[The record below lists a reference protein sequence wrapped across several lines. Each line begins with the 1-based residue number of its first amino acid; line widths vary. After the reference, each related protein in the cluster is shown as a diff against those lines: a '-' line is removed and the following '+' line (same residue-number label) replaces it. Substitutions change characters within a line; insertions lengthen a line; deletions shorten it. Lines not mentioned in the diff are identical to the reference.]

1 MRRAAPP
8 LALALLL
15 AAGPASAQIESRE
28 GIALQNQILQ
38 LRQEIEMLRRQG
50 IGGAPA
56 SRPSAPVT
64 AGDLTAQ
71 LLERISRLEEE
82 VRQLRGRA
90 ETAEFQL
97 RQAREAIEKLEG
109 DMEFRFRQLQ
119 GGDGQRPPSAQ
130 PRTAQATPPAQSP
143 AQPQRPAQPAAA
155 RTPAQ
160 ALSQGQEALARR
172 DYAAAEAAA
181 REVLAANDRARAV
194 DANLLLGQALAGRNR
209 HQDAAIAFGDAYRLN
224 QRGPRA
230 PEALIGFASSLAAL
244 GARQDACNALAQLA
258 SDFPNLPAPRQR
270 EAEAVRA
277 RARC

>member
-1 MRRAAPP
+1 MRRATP
-8 LALALLL
+8 LLLALLL
-15 AAGPASAQIESRE
+15 AATPAAAQVETRE

-50 IGGAPA
+50 VGGGAPVA
-56 SRPSAPVT
+56 RPSAPVT
-64 AGDLTAQ
+64 PGDLTAQ
-71 LLERISRLEEE
+71 LLDRIARLEEE
-82 VRQLRGRA
+82 VRALRGRA

-109 DMEFRFRQLQ
+109 DMEFRFQQLP
-119 GGDGQRPPSAQ
+119 GGGARPPATP
-130 PRTAQATPPAQSP
+130 PRSGQATPPAQP
-143 AQPQRPAQPAAA
+143 AAQAAAA

-160 ALSQGQEALARR
+160 ALTQGQQALGRR
-172 DYAAAEAAA
+172 DFAAAEAAA
-181 REVLAANDRARAV
+181 REVIAANDRPRLV
-194 DANLLLGQALAGRNR
+194 DANILLGQALAGRNR

>member
-1 MRRAAPP
+1 MRRAA
-8 LALALLL
+8 LLLSLSLL
-15 AAGPASAQIESRE
+15 AAPAAAQIESRE

-50 IGGAPA
+50 LGATPAVPHPAAPA
-56 SRPSAPVT
+56 

-71 LLERISRLEEE
+71 LLDRVARLEEE
-82 VRQLRGRA
+82 VRALRGRA

-97 RQAREAIEKLEG
+97 RQLREALDKLEG
-109 DMEFRFRQLQ
+109 DTDFRFQQLQ
-119 GGDGQRPPSAQ
+119 GGAARPAAP
-130 PRTAQATPPAQSP
+130 PPPPARSGQAAPPPPPP
-143 AQPQRPAQPAAA
+143 APARPAA

-160 ALSQGQEALARR
+160 ALARGQEALARR
-172 DYAAAEAAA
+172 DFAAAEAAA
-181 REVLAANDRARAV
+181 REVIAANDRARAV
-194 DANLLLGQALAGRNR
+194 DAHILLGQALSGRGR
-209 HQDAAIAFGDAYRLN
+209 HQEAAIAFGDAYRLN

-230 PEALIGFASSLAAL
+230 PEALIGFASALASL

>member
-1 MRRAAPP
+1 MRRTAP
-8 LALALLL
+8 LLL
-15 AAGPASAQIESRE
+15 ALILAAAPVAAQVETRE

-50 IGGAPA
+50 AGGGMAAP
-56 SRPSAPVT
+56 RPSVPVT
-64 AGDLTAQ
+64 PGDLTAQ
-71 LLERISRLEEE
+71 LLERIGRLEEE
-82 VRQLRGRA
+82 VRTLRGRA

-109 DMEFRFRQLQ
+109 DMEFRFQQLA
-119 GGDGQRPPSAQ
+119 GGGGARPPAAP
-130 PRTAQATPPAQSP
+130 PRTGQAAAPAPTAAPP
-143 AQPQRPAQPAAA
+143 AA

-160 ALSQGQEALARR
+160 ALTQGQQALGRR
-172 DYAAAEAAA
+172 DFAAAEAAA
-181 REVLAANDRARAV
+181 REVIAANDRPRLL
-194 DANLLLGQALAGRNR
+194 DANILLGQALAGRNR
-209 HQDAAIAFGDAYRLN
+209 HQDAAIAFGDAYRQN

>member
-1 MRRAAPP
+1 MRRTAPLL
-8 LALALLL
+8 LALALV
-15 AAGPASAQIESRE
+15 AAPAAAQVETRE

-50 IGGAPA
+50 IGGGMAAP
-56 SRPSAPVT
+56 RPTAPVT
-64 AGDLTAQ
+64 PGDLTAQ
-71 LLERISRLEEE
+71 LLDRIGRLEEE

-109 DMEFRFRQLQ
+109 DREFRFQQLQ
-119 GGDGQRPPSAQ
+119 GGGARPP
-130 PRTAQATPPAQSP
+130 ATPPRAGQAAPPVQPP
-143 AQPQRPAQPAAA
+143 AQQQRPTQPATA

-160 ALSQGQEALARR
+160 ALAQGQEALARR
-172 DYAAAEAAA
+172 DFAAAEAAA
-181 REVLAANDRARAV
+181 REVIAANDRARLA
-194 DANLLLGQALAGRNR
+194 DANMLLGQALSGRGR
-209 HQDAAIAFGDAYRLN
+209 HQDAAIAFGDAYRAN

-230 PEALIGFASSLAAL
+230 PEALIGFASALASL

-258 SDFPNLPAPRQR
+258 SEFPNLPAPRQR

>member
-1 MRRAAPP
+1 MRRAVPFLIVA
-8 LALALLL
+8 ALA
-15 AAGPASAQIESRE
+15 AAAPAVAQIESRE

-50 IGGAPA
+50 LGGGGPVARPA
-56 SRPSAPVT
+56 APVT
-64 AGDLTAQ
+64 PGDLTAQ
-71 LLERISRLEEE
+71 LLERIGRLEEE

-109 DMEFRFRQLQ
+109 DMEFRFQQLQ
-119 GGDGQRPPSAQ
+119 GGGARPPATP
-130 PRTAQATPPAQSP
+130 PRAGQATPP
-143 AQPQRPAQPAAA
+143 AQPQRPAQPATA

-160 ALSQGQEALARR
+160 ALAQGQEALARR
-172 DYAAAEAAA
+172 DFAAAEAAA
-181 REVLAANDRARAV
+181 REVIAANDRARLV
-194 DANLLLGQALAGRNR
+194 DANMLLGQALSGRGR
-209 HQDAAIAFGDAYRLN
+209 HQDAAIAFGDAYRAN

-230 PEALIGFASSLAAL
+230 PEALIGFASALASL

-270 EAEAVRA
+270 EAEAVRT

>member
-1 MRRAAPP
+1 MRRAAPLLLV
-8 LALALLL
+8 LALA
-15 AAGPASAQIESRE
+15 AAPAAAQVETRE

-50 IGGAPA
+50 VGGGMAAP
-56 SRPSAPVT
+56 RPTAPVT
-64 AGDLTAQ
+64 PGDLTAQ
-71 LLERISRLEEE
+71 LLDRISRLEEE
-82 VRQLRGRA
+82 VRALRGRA

-109 DMEFRFRQLQ
+109 DMEFRFQQLP
-119 GGDGQRPPSAQ
+119 GGGGARPPATP
-130 PRTAQATPPAQSP
+130 PRTGQATPPAQ
-143 AQPQRPAQPAAA
+143 PAQPAAA

-160 ALSQGQEALARR
+160 ALAQGQQALGRR
-172 DYAAAEAAA
+172 DFAAAEAAA
-181 REVLAANDRARAV
+181 REVIAANDRARLA
-194 DANLLLGQALAGRNR
+194 DAHVLLGQALAGRNR
-209 HQDAAIAFGDAYRLN
+209 HQDAAIAFGDAYRVN

-258 SDFPNLPAPRQR
+258 SEFPNLPAPRQR
-270 EAEAVRA
+270 EAEAVRT

>member
-1 MRRAAPP
+1 MRVAAP
-8 LALALLL
+8 LLL
-15 AAGPASAQIESRE
+15 ALVLAAAPAAAQVETRE

-50 IGGAPA
+50 VGAGAPVA
-56 SRPSAPVT
+56 RPSAPAT
-64 AGDLTAQ
+64 QGELTAQ
-71 LLERISRLEEE
+71 LLDRISRLEEE
-82 VRQLRGRA
+82 VRALRGRA

-109 DMEFRFRQLQ
+109 DMEFRFRQLP
-119 GGDGQRPPSAQ
+119 GGGGAARPPASAPQ
-130 PRTAQATPPAQSP
+130 PP

-160 ALSQGQEALARR
+160 ALTQGQQALAQR
-172 DYAAAEAAA
+172 DFAAAEAAA
-181 REVLAANDRARAV
+181 REVIAANDRPRLV
-194 DANLLLGQALAGRNR
+194 DANILLGQALAGRNR

-230 PEALIGFASSLAAL
+230 PEALIGFASSLTAL

>member
-1 MRRAAPP
+1 MRRAAP
-8 LALALLL
+8 LLL
-15 AAGPASAQIESRE
+15 ALVLAAAPAAAQVETRE

-50 IGGAPA
+50 GGGAPVA
-56 SRPSAPVT
+56 RPSAPVT
-64 AGDLTAQ
+64 PGDLTAQ
-71 LLERISRLEEE
+71 LLDRISRLEEE
-82 VRQLRGRA
+82 VRVLRGRT

-109 DMEFRFRQLQ
+109 DMQFRFQQLP
-119 GGDGQRPPSAQ
+119 GGGGAARPPATP
-130 PRTAQATPPAQSP
+130 PRAGQATPPAQPP
-143 AQPQRPAQPAAA
+143 ARPAAA

-160 ALSQGQEALARR
+160 ALTQGQEALGRR
-172 DYAAAEAAA
+172 DFAAAEAAA
-181 REVLAANDRARAV
+181 REVIAANDRPRLI
-194 DANLLLGQALAGRNR
+194 DANILLGQALAGRNR
-209 HQDAAIAFGDAYRLN
+209 HQDAAIAFGDAYRGN

-244 GARQDACNALAQLA
+244 GARQDACNALNELA
-258 SDFPNLPAPRQR
+258 SNFPNLAVPRQR